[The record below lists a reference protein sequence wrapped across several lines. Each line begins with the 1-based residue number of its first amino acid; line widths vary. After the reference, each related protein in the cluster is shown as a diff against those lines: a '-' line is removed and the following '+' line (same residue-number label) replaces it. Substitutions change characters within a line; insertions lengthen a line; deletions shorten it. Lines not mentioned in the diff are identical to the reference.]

1 MSDVRRVLARE
12 ERAIHSAILELA
24 GRAGRA
30 FEEAIESLKRQD
42 AERAGRVIA
51 DDQSIN
57 ELRRRI
63 ERECLFAIA
72 SQQPVA
78 RDLRELIA
86 GLLIASDLERIADH
100 AAGIAKIVREMDPS
114 DLSGPMDKLWQMAG
128 VARRMLQ
135 TVTLAYDTADPALAR
150 KVGDADTELD
160 DLHEQCLATLVMRL
174 ATEADVHS
182 HATHL
187 LWIVH
192 NLERQGD
199 HATNVAERVV
209 FLVSGETPE
218 LN

>member
-12 ERAIHSAILELA
+12 ERAIHTEILEMARLA
-24 GRAGRA
+24 GAA
-30 FEEAIESLKRQD
+30 FDEAVESLRTQD
-42 AERAGRVIA
+42 AERAERVIR
-51 DDQSIN
+51 DDGAIN
-57 ELRRRI
+57 ALRRQV

-78 RDLRELIA
+78 RDLRALVA

-100 AAGIAKIVREMDPS
+100 AAGIAKVVLEMDPS
-114 DLSGPMDKLWQMAG
+114 DLSGPMEKLWLMTDL
-128 VARRMLQ
+128 ARRMLDV
-135 TVTLAYDTADPALAR
+135 VTAAYDTANAELAQSAGAL
-150 KVGDADTELD
+150 DTELD
-160 DLHEQCLATLVMRL
+160 DLHEQCLATLVMQL
-174 ATEADVHS
+174 ATAADVHS
-182 HATHL
+182 RATHL

-192 NLERQGD
+192 KLERIGD

>member
-12 ERAIHSAILELA
+12 ERAIHSDILELA
-24 GRAGRA
+24 RLASRA
-30 FEEAIESLKRQD
+30 FEEAVESLRLQD

-51 DDQSIN
+51 DDQVIN
-57 ELRRRI
+57 VLRRRV
-63 ERECLFAIA
+63 ECECLFAIA

-78 RDLRELIA
+78 RDLRELVA

-100 AAGIAKIVREMDPS
+100 AAGVAKIVREMDPS
-114 DLSGPMDKLWQMAG
+114 DISGPMEKLWQMAA
-128 VARRMLQ
+128 VARRMLEA
-135 TVTLAYDTADPALAR
+135 VARAYDTADAELAR
-150 KVGDADTELD
+150 QVGAMDTELD
-160 DLHEQCLATLVMRL
+160 DLHEECLATLVMRL

-192 NLERQGD
+192 KLERIGD
-199 HATNVAERVV
+199 HATNIAERVV

>member
-12 ERAIHSAILELA
+12 ERAIHSEILEMARLA
-24 GRAGRA
+24 GAA
-30 FEEAIESLKRQD
+30 FDEAVESLRTQD
-42 AERAGRVIA
+42 AERAERVIRA
-51 DDQSIN
+51 DGAIN
-57 ELRRRI
+57 ALRRQV

-78 RDLRELIA
+78 RDLRTLVA

-100 AAGIAKIVREMDPS
+100 AAGIAKIVLEMDPS
-114 DLSGPMDKLWQMAG
+114 DVTGPMEKLWLMAD
-128 VARRMLQ
+128 VARRMLEV
-135 TVTLAYDTADPALAR
+135 VTSAYDTADAELAHSAGAL
-150 KVGDADTELD
+150 DSELD
-160 DLHEQCLATLVMRL
+160 DLHEQCLATLVMQL
-174 ATEADVHS
+174 ATAADVHS
-182 HATHL
+182 RATHL

-192 NLERQGD
+192 KLERIGD

>member
-12 ERAIHSAILELA
+12 ERAIHTEILEMARLA
-24 GRAGRA
+24 GTA
-30 FEEAIESLKRQD
+30 FDEAVESLRAQD
-42 AERAGRVIA
+42 AERAERVIR
-51 DDQSIN
+51 DDGAIN
-57 ELRRRI
+57 ALRRQV

-78 RDLRELIA
+78 RDLRALVA

-100 AAGIAKIVREMDPS
+100 AAGIAKIVLEMDPS
-114 DLSGPMDKLWQMAG
+114 DLSGPMEKLWSMAG
-128 VARRMLQ
+128 VARRMLDV
-135 TVTLAYDTADPALAR
+135 VTTAYDTADADLAR
-150 KVGDADTELD
+150 SAGALDSELD
-160 DLHEQCLATLVMRL
+160 DLHEQCLATLVMQL
-174 ATEADVHS
+174 ATAADVHS
-182 HATHL
+182 RATHL

-192 NLERQGD
+192 KLERIGD

>member
-12 ERAIHSAILELA
+12 ERAIHAEILEMARLA
-24 GRAGRA
+24 GTA
-30 FEEAIESLKRQD
+30 FDEAVESLRSQD
-42 AERAGRVIA
+42 AERAERVIR
-51 DDQSIN
+51 DDGAIN
-57 ELRRRI
+57 ALRRQV

-78 RDLRELIA
+78 RDLRELVA

-100 AAGIAKIVREMDPS
+100 AAGIAKIVLEMDPS
-114 DLSGPMDKLWQMAG
+114 DLSGPMEKLWLMTG
-128 VARRMLQ
+128 VARRMLDV
-135 TVTLAYDTADPALAR
+135 VTTAYDTADAELAQSAGAL
-150 KVGDADTELD
+150 DTELD
-160 DLHEQCLATLVMRL
+160 DLHEQCLATLVMQL
-174 ATEADVHS
+174 ATAADVHS
-182 HATHL
+182 RATHL

-192 NLERQGD
+192 KLERIGD

>member
-12 ERAIHSAILELA
+12 ERAIHTEILEMARLA
-24 GRAGRA
+24 GTA
-30 FEEAIESLKRQD
+30 FDEAVESLRAQD
-42 AERAGRVIA
+42 AERAERVIR
-51 DDQSIN
+51 DDGAIN
-57 ELRRRI
+57 ALRRQV

-78 RDLRELIA
+78 RDLRALVA

-100 AAGIAKIVREMDPS
+100 AAGIAKIVLEMDPS
-114 DLSGPMDKLWQMAG
+114 DLSGPMEKLWLMTG
-128 VARRMLQ
+128 VARRMLDV
-135 TVTLAYDTADPALAR
+135 VTTAYDTADAELAQSAGAL
-150 KVGDADTELD
+150 DTELD
-160 DLHEQCLATLVMRL
+160 DLHEQCLATLVMQL
-174 ATEADVHS
+174 TTAADVHS
-182 HATHL
+182 RATHL

-192 NLERQGD
+192 KLERIGD